1 MMKTSYRA
9 AIAAATLI
17 LLPALALA
25 QAPTIGTLLS
35 NRKVNQ
41 DQDPGWGA
49 IDGTSWQTLPQRMM
63 TINIDGKRVPLCVSR
78 DGSGEPG
85 LGWVGLAQS
94 LNKGAGKSAMR
105 CVTSKTTT
113 NGGWVFEYKGNSAPL
128 WINTTSATPEP
139 FGAIALAVQ
148 STKRPLY
155 ACQFK
160 QGSEARVGHIGDDG
174 KCYGAGNSSA
184 TTYLVMVSSGTGQM
198 AQPRY
203 GWVPAS
209 NSYTPSGTLATGGV
223 NVAGGDLKACR
234 VSDGGMSWPGWL
246 NMGTCTY
253 YVYFGNKTTPKTS
266 RTFELF
272 RVKPGA
278 AKAPYVF
285 NRFGGKAFYA
295 CRTEFS
301 VNGNTKH
308 VLFGFTNN
316 TGSCTNGTLSS
327 DVKPDKF
334 GGWSPVRLLELPVDS
349 GDRA

>member
-1 MMKTSYRA
+1 
-9 AIAAATLI
+9 
-17 LLPALALA
+17 
-25 QAPTIGTLLS
+25 
-35 NRKVNQ
+35 
-41 DQDPGWGA
+41 
-49 IDGTSWQTLPQRMM
+49 
-63 TINIDGKRVPLCVSR
+63 
-78 DGSGEPG
+78 
-85 LGWVGLAQS
+85 
-94 LNKGAGKSAMR
+94 
-105 CVTSKTTT
+105 
-113 NGGWVFEYKGNSAPL
+113 
-128 WINTTSATPEP
+128 
-139 FGAIALAVQ
+139 
-148 STKRPLY
+148 
-155 ACQFK
+155 
-160 QGSEARVGHIGDDG
+160 
-174 KCYGAGNSSA
+174 
-184 TTYLVMVSSGTGQM
+184 MVSSGTGQM

-253 YVYFGNKTTPKTS
+253 YVYFGNKTTQKTS